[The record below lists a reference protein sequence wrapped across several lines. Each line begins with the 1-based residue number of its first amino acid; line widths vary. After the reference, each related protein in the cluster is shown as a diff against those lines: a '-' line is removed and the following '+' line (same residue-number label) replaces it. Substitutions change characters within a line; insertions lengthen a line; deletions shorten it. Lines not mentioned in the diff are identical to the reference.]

1 MEETAVTKE
10 DDQDDVILRVR
21 KNQTTENLTACMKI
35 NTNACAFMIFMQNIK
50 LYANL

>member
-21 KNQTTENLTACMKI
+21 KNQTTENPTTPKP
-35 NTNACAFMIFMQNIK
+35 NAKLNHFIYNKKVYIK
-50 LYANL
+50 WFTQV